1 MKWLIL
7 AIFAEV
13 SVLLCLIFTF
23 DGALHSLQ
31 SARLT
36 WDHAAVAVLYTT
48 ARVHFSRRARSYAAA
63 PIRISHS
70 IAHPHENAAGID

>member
-7 AIFAEV
+7 AVFAEV

-23 DGALHSLQ
+23 DGALHSMS

-36 WDHAAVAVLYTT
+36 WDHVAVAIVY
-48 ARVHFSRRARSYAAA
+48 AYVRVEFSRKRLIRQTLVAHRAA
-63 PIRISHS
+63 
-70 IAHPHENAAGID
+70 

>member
-13 SVLLCLIFTF
+13 SVLLCLIYSF
-23 DGALHSLQ
+23 DGALHSWS

-36 WDHAAVAVLYTT
+36 WDHAAVAVVY
-48 ARVHFSRRARSYAAA
+48 AYVRSEFSAERRDRA
-63 PIRISHS
+63 PSR
-70 IAHPHENAAGID
+70 

>member
-48 ARVHFSRRARSYAAA
+48 ARVHFSRRRIARPVPAPAVMRRAA
-63 PIRISHS
+63 
-70 IAHPHENAAGID
+70 